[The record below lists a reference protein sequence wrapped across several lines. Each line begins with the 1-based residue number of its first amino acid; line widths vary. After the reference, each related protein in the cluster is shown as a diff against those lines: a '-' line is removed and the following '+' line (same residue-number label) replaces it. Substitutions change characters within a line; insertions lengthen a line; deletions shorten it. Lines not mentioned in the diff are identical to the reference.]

1 LADRSQEHPCDVPS
15 LRGPRAWG
23 QAEVGPVVLDE
34 PPVGE
39 PRRRREIHAGAGGHG
54 ASSRPTGHRQQ
65 RRVLDPSPPA
75 KAATRTPASASHG
88 RGSPPA
94 PEEPPRTTATHR
106 DRETAAAIPFGPTRG
121 VARPP
126 LKDPSLLRTQ
136 SGSPRYLFTNRSDD
150 FLRDLPPGLR
160 HKGVSDRTR
169 SPTPSPSPRGKM

>member
-1 LADRSQEHPCDVPS
+1 MNRRSASLVDVERS
-15 LRGPRAWG
+15 T
-23 QAEVGPVVLDE
+23 QD
-34 PPVGE
+34 
-39 PRRRREIHAGAGGHG
+39 AGGHG
-54 ASSRPTGHRQQ
+54 AFSRPTGHRQP

-94 PEEPPRTTATHR
+94 PEEPPHTTATHR

-150 FLRDLPPGLR
+150 ISGSSAGPATQGDQ
-160 HKGVSDRTR
+160 R
-169 SPTPSPSPRGKM
+169 SHSKPDTISIAKREDVAILDSFIGQKT